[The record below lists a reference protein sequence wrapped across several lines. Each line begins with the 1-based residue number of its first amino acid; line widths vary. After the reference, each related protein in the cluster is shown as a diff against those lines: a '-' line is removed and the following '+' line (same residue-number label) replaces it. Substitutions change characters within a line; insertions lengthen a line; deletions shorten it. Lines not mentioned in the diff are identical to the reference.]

1 MKNILMIGTGGT
13 IASEMTS
20 SGLTP
25 ELNSKQLLSFVP
37 RIGELCHVDC
47 IQLYSLDSTNIRPAH
62 WLGVA
67 RIIQEN
73 YDRCDGFVISH
84 GTDTMAYTAA
94 ALSYLV
100 QGSPKPIVL
109 TGAQKPI
116 WFDGTDS
123 KRNLTDAFLYACRGC
138 GGVQIVF
145 NGKVILGTRARKTC
159 SKSFQAFS
167 SVNYPDLAVLQD
179 ERLLQYIRCASL
191 EPPACVLRHDS
202 TPACR
207 PAQAHPR
214 HAWRTSLLAF
224 MLERYRRAGDRESFG
239 VGGLPDYEGGAGSY
253 DDHPSRRGRARQA
266 RRHDHP
272 GAQRGQR
279 PGRLPRRRAAQE
291 HPERLL
297 EAYRHDHRGRRGQA
311 HVDPRPD
318 PRLRRGGAAVLP
330 ARGEGYPLRKL
341 NRSRRLS

>member
-13 IASEMTS
+13 IASEMTP

-25 ELNSKQLLSFVP
+25 ELNSTQLLSFVP
-37 RIGELCHVDC
+37 RIGEMCHVDC
-47 IQLYSLDSTNIRPAH
+47 VQLYSLDSTNIRPAH

-67 RIIQEN
+67 KAVREN
-73 YDRCDGFVISH
+73 YARYDGFVISH

-94 ALSYLV
+94 ALSYLI

-167 SVNYPDLAVLQD
+167 SVNYPDLAVVQD
-179 ERLLQYIRCASL
+179 EHLLQYMRCACYPSPVFYDAL
-191 EPPACVLRHDS
+191 DDKVGLLKLIPG
-202 TPACR
+202 TPA
-207 PAQAHPR
+207 AV
-214 HAWRTSLLAF
+214 LEF
-224 MLERYRRAGDRESFG
+224 MLDRFDGLVIESFG
-239 VGGLPDYEGGAGSY
+239 VGGLPEYEGDASYFDIIHRGIALGKLVVMTTQVPNEGSNLAVY
-253 DDHPSRRGRARQA
+253 HVG
-266 RRHDHP
+266 
-272 GAQRGQR
+272 
-279 PGRLPRRRAAQE
+279 GRLKSAL
-291 HPERLL
+291 RLL
-297 EAYRHDHRGRRGQA
+297 EAYDMTTE
-311 HVDPRPD
+311 
-318 PRLRRGGAAVLP
+318 AAVAKLMWIMGQTRDFDETERLFYRP
-330 ARGEGYPLRKL
+330 VARDILYE
-341 NRSRRLS
+341 N